1 MLRRIGRPCSW
12 PDLERLIP
20 TQLRWTSP
28 SPYLESAEGLL
39 AYDRGSGQS
48 RLRQYNRSIAM
59 VADHQLWRWP
69 RNWTVIYPSYLPK
82 KGPPG
87 LWYPRRANSDWI
99 TLAAEEGD
107 ACNGSFFGSPGE
119 YCGGMLEIVPKSR
132 PRAFVFG
139 TLA

>member
-1 MLRRIGRPCSW
+1 
-12 PDLERLIP
+12 
-20 TQLRWTSP
+20 
-28 SPYLESAEGLL
+28 
-39 AYDRGSGQS
+39 
-48 RLRQYNRSIAM
+48 M
-59 VADHQLWRWP
+59 VADHLALGVGPGNWR
-69 RNWTVIYPSYLPK
+69 VIYPSYLPK

-99 TLAAEEGD
+99 TRRLRGG
-107 ACNGSFFGSPGE
+107 CLQRFFFWQPGE